1 MLRDLERLDVELLPP
16 GGLVA
21 GLMQLAVMTSAEGH
35 GELIAYLE
43 ANGSRLRKAQV
54 MRVARLAAT
63 DKAGL
68 DACISNRGEGERK
81 ERTVRSAV
89 G

>member
-1 MLRDLERLDVELLPP
+1 MRLLPQALGDFEWLDIEPLPP
-16 GGLVA
+16 GEFVA

-68 DACISNRGEGERK
+68 RGDK
-81 ERTVRSAV
+81 L
-89 G
+89 